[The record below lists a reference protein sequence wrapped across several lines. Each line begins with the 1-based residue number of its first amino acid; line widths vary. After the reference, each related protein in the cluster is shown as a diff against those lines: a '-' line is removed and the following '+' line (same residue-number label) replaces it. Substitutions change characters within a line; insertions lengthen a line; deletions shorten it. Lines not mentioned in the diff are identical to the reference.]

1 MIFIKLLQ
9 KMLKLDIEK
18 KIWYFKLCNS
28 IDRPFAKG
36 KKKAIGLMKPESGGK
51 IMINVFGI
59 KAKTYSYLIVDGNEA
74 KKAKGTKRSV
84 MKRKRKLENYK
95 NCLKQ
100 LSLRIE

>member
-1 MIFIKLLQ
+1 
-9 KMLKLDIEK
+9 
-18 KIWYFKLCNS
+18 
-28 IDRPFAKG
+28 
-36 KKKAIGLMKPESGGK
+36 MKPESGGK

-59 KAKTYSYLIVDGNEA
+59 KAKTYSYLIVDGNEV

>member
-1 MIFIKLLQ
+1 
-9 KMLKLDIEK
+9 
-18 KIWYFKLCNS
+18 
-28 IDRPFAKG
+28 
-36 KKKAIGLMKPESGGK
+36 MKPESGGK

-59 KAKTYSYLIVDGNEA
+59 KAKTYSYLIFDGNEA